1 MHKKILIYFILLI
14 GYNSYSQS
22 DFEKGYIINN
32 SDNKTP
38 CLIRVSD
45 WFSSPINFEYK
56 LTEESKPIKITTKS
70 IKEFSSLDNFKYER
84 QTVDIDRSSNQI
96 KKLNYDNT
104 PKFIEETL
112 FLEVLVEGKAT
123 LYKYEEGNLIRY
135 FFKTE
140 NQPIE
145 QLIYKRYKSTI
156 NSSIKENNQFKQQ
169 LYTSLSTSNRSVS
182 SFENIDY
189 TQRDLL
195 KIFEEFNNE
204 SGSDYTSY
212 NTSDKRLYFNVTV
225 KPGINFSSF
234 EFENSIGNSRSVN
247 FDNKTSFRLGA
258 EIELYTTK
266 AKTWSIFFEPTYQSY
281 NAEKDFVIFVNP
293 QVQTESRAIVDYKSV
308 ELPLGIKYHIPLSS
322 NTTTFLSAAFI
333 SDIAINSTIQFDQ
346 GTSDKDIES
355 GTNFM
360 LGAGLKF
367 KDYSIEAKYYT
378 SRSLTKGDDDFSS
391 DYNTFAIVL
400 GYSIL

>member
-70 IKEFSSLDNFKYER
+70 IKEFSSLNNFKYER
-84 QTVDIDRSSNQI
+84 QTVDIDRSSDQI

-189 TQRDLL
+189 T
-195 KIFEEFNNE
+195 
-204 SGSDYTSY
+204 
-212 NTSDKRLYFNVTV
+212 KRFT
-225 KPGINFSSF
+225 
-234 EFENSIGNSRSVN
+234 
-247 FDNKTSFRLGA
+247 
-258 EIELYTTK
+258 
-266 AKTWSIFFEPTYQSY
+266 
-281 NAEKDFVIFVNP
+281 
-293 QVQTESRAIVDYKSV
+293 
-308 ELPLGIKYHIPLSS
+308 
-322 NTTTFLSAAFI
+322 
-333 SDIAINSTIQFDQ
+333 
-346 GTSDKDIES
+346 
-355 GTNFM
+355 
-360 LGAGLKF
+360 
-367 KDYSIEAKYYT
+367 
-378 SRSLTKGDDDFSS
+378 
-391 DYNTFAIVL
+391 
-400 GYSIL
+400 

>member
-32 SDNKTP
+32 SDNKTS

-70 IKEFSSLDNFKYER
+70 IKEFSSLNNFKYER
-84 QTVDIDRSSNQI
+84 QTVDIDRSSDQI

-140 NQPIE
+140 NQQIE

-212 NTSDKRLYFNVTV
+212 N
-225 KPGINFSSF
+225 
-234 EFENSIGNSRSVN
+234 
-247 FDNKTSFRLGA
+247 
-258 EIELYTTK
+258 
-266 AKTWSIFFEPTYQSY
+266 
-281 NAEKDFVIFVNP
+281 
-293 QVQTESRAIVDYKSV
+293 
-308 ELPLGIKYHIPLSS
+308 
-322 NTTTFLSAAFI
+322 
-333 SDIAINSTIQFDQ
+333 
-346 GTSDKDIES
+346 
-355 GTNFM
+355 
-360 LGAGLKF
+360 
-367 KDYSIEAKYYT
+367 
-378 SRSLTKGDDDFSS
+378 
-391 DYNTFAIVL
+391 
-400 GYSIL
+400 